1 MLRNGSEF
9 HNYPQPQP
17 PTKTEKNMQ
26 KAGCDNAD
34 QQLIQC
40 PGQWSAL
47 VELDLLQTCKLNVP
61 KTQGNFFG
69 EKKQQSSLK
78 WIESLPF
85 RQTLFSFKLSCPK
98 LHESCQ
104 EPSSSSLED
113 STQISPPWS
122 LKLPAP
128 CGPLTCKVPTFT
140 HATQVL
146 ALVER

>member
-69 EKKQQSSLK
+69 ERKNNEAPSNDLNPSRFGKLYSPSNYPAPSFTNHAKNLPLQAWK
-78 WIESLPF
+78 IEPKSPHPGA
-85 RQTLFSFKLSCPK
+85 LSCQHLVVHWPAK
-98 LHESCQ
+98 YP
-104 EPSSSSLED
+104 PSPMPRKY
-113 STQISPPWS
+113 SP
-122 LKLPAP
+122 
-128 CGPLTCKVPTFT
+128 
-140 HATQVL
+140 
-146 ALVER
+146 